1 MTEFGFEDGFFLNNN
16 KGETDMRGKL
26 RKLCGVA
33 ILLLM
38 AGVPLQNGYA
48 QGPDTVELNSL
59 AQYYEPVEFD
69 HAMHVDMLGS
79 NSCAYCH
86 HHTVGTQLV
95 DETCMRCHEYGG
107 ETDSANCED
116 CHPANRF
123 SAEYLA
129 EIEKDIHLFHEDKP
143 GLKGAFH
150 QRCLGCHKEMDAA
163 VGCEDCHA
171 RTDAGDKFFRSG
183 KYAPV
188 PKESS
193 AKH

>member
-1 MTEFGFEDGFFLNNN
+1 
-16 KGETDMRGKL
+16 MRSELKKL
-26 RKLCGVA
+26 WGAALF
-33 ILLLM
+33 LLM
-38 AGVPLQNGYA
+38 TAIPVQQGYA
-48 QGPDTVELNSL
+48 EGPDSVELSSL

-69 HAMHVDMLGS
+69 HSMHVDMLGDK
-79 NSCAYCH
+79 SCAVCH

-95 DETCMRCHEYGG
+95 DETCMKCHEYGG

-116 CHPANRF
+116 CHPAQRF

-129 EIEKDIHLFHEDKP
+129 KIEKDIHLFHEDKP

-163 VGCEDCHA
+163 IGCEDCHA
-171 RTDAGDKFFRSG
+171 RTEAGDKLYRTG
-183 KYAPV
+183 KYAPEA
-188 PKESS
+188 KETH